1 MKQFFLL
8 LLLSVFSLAA
18 ADFTVPRHTSWVV
31 DEAQVF
37 SKEERNRILSA
48 IQKLE
53 KATDGGQ
60 MAVVTLK
67 SLNGISIEEAG
78 IKIADAWK
86 VGNRG
91 KDDGAILIIVPSCKM
106 LSPILDQVAAEIGDK
121 ALILKANVDDVQQ
134 QTVKFGVRNIPA
146 IFILKDGTVVK
157 QFNGVQDKATLIKAI
172 EDAANA

>member
-1 MKQFFLL
+1 MAEVRITKDNFTAEVLKCDIPVLL
-8 LLLSVFSLAA
+8 
-18 ADFTVPRHTSWVV
+18 DFWAEWCGP
-31 DEAQVF
+31 
-37 SKEERNRILSA
+37 
-48 IQKLE
+48 
-53 KATDGGQ
+53 
-60 MAVVTLK
+60 
-67 SLNGISIEEAG
+67 
-78 IKIADAWK
+78 
-86 VGNRG
+86 
-91 KDDGAILIIVPSCKM
+91 CKM

>member
-1 MKQFFLL
+1 MSLRKISTKQHPEA
-8 LLLSVFSLAA
+8 SACSISGRNGA
-18 ADFTVPRHTSWVV
+18 VPAKW
-31 DEAQVF
+31 
-37 SKEERNRILSA
+37 
-48 IQKLE
+48 
-53 KATDGGQ
+53 
-60 MAVVTLK
+60 
-67 SLNGISIEEAG
+67 
-78 IKIADAWK
+78 
-86 VGNRG
+86 
-91 KDDGAILIIVPSCKM
+91 

>member
-1 MKQFFLL
+1 MA
-8 LLLSVFSLAA
+8 LSHL
-18 ADFTVPRHTSWVV
+18 TSDTFDQAVNAGDDLVVV
-31 DEAQVF
+31 DF
-37 SKEERNRILSA
+37 F
-48 IQKLE
+48 
-53 KATDGGQ
+53 ATWCG
-60 MAVVTLK
+60 
-67 SLNGISIEEAG
+67 
-78 IKIADAWK
+78 
-86 VGNRG
+86 
-91 KDDGAILIIVPSCKM
+91 PCKM